1 MASFTFFEEL
11 GSKASSTMR
20 LKNIVKTVYKV
31 KQRQANDAGDK
42 RDLLGQQEPKIE
54 REAVVGHLMSRATTT
69 G

>member
-1 MASFTFFEEL
+1 M
-11 GSKASSTMR
+11 
-20 LKNIVKTVYKV
+20 KTVYKV